1 MKRIVV
7 SAALI
12 LLIAGSLARDESW
25 TTAGYAA
32 MLRHME
38 QLEQDTFFC
47 DCAAPSPECVEHCNA
62 EPGPG
67 WICGWHVD
75 EMDRLLREALIR
87 GDRPDVIEE
96 LIRRLPAP
104 FSREVLVKIRPS
116 GTVTREA
123 YP

>member
-7 SAALI
+7 AAALI

-32 MLRHME
+32 MLRQME
-38 QLEQDTFFC
+38 QLEQDILTC
-47 DCAAPSPECVEHCNA
+47 DCAAPSPECVELCNV

-67 WICGWHVD
+67 ICGTYAA

-87 GDRPDVIEE
+87 GARPDVIAE
-96 LIRRLPAP
+96 LIRQHPFAP
-104 FSREVLVKIRPS
+104 FEREIILVNWSRSQAR
-116 GTVTREA
+116 
-123 YP
+123 

>member
-12 LLIAGSLARDESW
+12 LLVVGSLARDESW

-32 MLRHME
+32 MLRQME
-38 QLEQDTFFC
+38 QLEQGSLTC
-47 DCAAPSPECVEHCNA
+47 DCAAPAPECVELCNA
-62 EPGPG
+62 ESGPG

-96 LIRRLPAP
+96 VIRRHPAP
-104 FSREVLVKIRPS
+104 FSREVVVEIRPRS
-116 GTVTREA
+116 QAR
-123 YP
+123 